1 MLIDNAE
8 QYANSVARGI
18 RANTLNGYPFGARDL
33 DTDDIYADYD
43 EAVEQGVP
51 DGNVVPADGLDYL
64 ADALDIEY
72 RVGSDGRFKSGKV
85 IITFGGPNAW
95 IDTDTGEL
103 IVTWCSEP
111 VRRSLPNSFINELDG
126 ALEEL
131 YMSL

>member
-1 MLIDNAE
+1 MSFENAE

-18 RANTLNGYPFGARDL
+18 RATTLNGYPFGARDL

-51 DGNVVPADGLDYL
+51 EENIVAADGLDYL

-72 RVGSDGRFKSGKV
+72 RIGSDGRFKSGKV
-85 IITFGGPNAW
+85 LIAFGGPNAW

-103 IVTWCSEP
+103 IVSWYSEP
-111 VRRSLPNSFINELDG
+111 VRRSLPNSFINGLEE